1 MAEANSGKKG
11 RPEKKRL
18 MIGGGEEQQQAAV
31 PSSETVPGTG
41 ARGSMFAG
49 SVSVREADIIT
60 FLRQLILLL
69 ESGTSLS
76 RALKT
81 LSERGSRPALRAMI
95 GEMAASVE
103 AGNPLWTAFE
113 KHPAH
118 FDTVFVNLI
127 RASEASGTL
136 TTVLRRLTD
145 YRESRQLLRRRVRS
159 AMIYPVVLLLAC
171 FGAVVVLSAFVVPV
185 FEDFFTRAGLPIPGG
200 TRVMIAFAA
209 MVRGWWWLPVV
220 VLAALAVGYRFWFTR
235 SPGRRLAADRIKLR
249 IPLVGPI
256 IHKNAV
262 AELCRTLALLL
273 RSGVSMMTTLEL
285 TRYAIH
291 NRAVAETLT
300 RMRDSVERGGGL
312 EEPMR
317 ASGVIPDVV
326 VDMIATGEESG
337 RVDAIAEQIAEV
349 YEEEVRI
356 AVSGLGEAL
365 QPVFTV
371 FMGGIVLLLFAGL
384 FLPMIGMI
392 DQLGKTGT
400 L

>member
-1 MAEANSGKKG
+1 MAEDNGD
-11 RPEKKRL
+11 KKRKNRPAGKRL
-18 MIGGGEEQQQAAV
+18 VIGGGAEQDASA
-31 PSSETVPGTG
+31 PSSEPSPG
-41 ARGSMFAG
+41 GSGRSSF
-49 SVSVREADIIT
+49 SVVSGVREGDIVT

-69 ESGTSLS
+69 ESGTSLL

-81 LSERGSRPALRAMI
+81 LSERGSRPALKAMI
-95 GEMAASVE
+95 GRMAASVE
-103 AGNPLWTAFE
+103 EGNPLWMAFE
-113 KHPAH
+113 QYPAH

-145 YRESRQLLRRRVRS
+145 YRESRQLLRKRVRS
-159 AMIYPVVLLLAC
+159 AMVYPVVLLLAC

-185 FEDFFTRAGLPIPGG
+185 FEDFFVRAGLPIPGG

-209 MVRGWWWLPVV
+209 IVRDWWWLPIVV
-220 VLAALAVGYRFWFTR
+220 VAGLAAFYRFWFIR
-235 SPGRRLAADRIKLR
+235 SPERRLVADRIKLR
-249 IPLVGPI
+249 IPLVGQI
-256 IHKNAV
+256 IHKNAI

-273 RSGVSMMTTLEL
+273 RSGVSMMSTLEL

-300 RMRDSVERGGGL
+300 KMRDSVEKGGGL

-317 ASGVIPDVV
+317 SSGVIPDVV
-326 VDMIATGEESG
+326 ADMIATGEESG
-337 RVDAIAEQIAEV
+337 RVDAIAEQIADV

-371 FMGGIVLLLFAGL
+371 FMGAIVLLLFAGL

>member
-1 MAEANSGKKG
+1 MAEVNGDKKG
-11 RPEKKRL
+11 RPGKTRL
-18 MIGGGEEQQQAAV
+18 VIASSGEQQEAAV
-31 PSSETVPGTG
+31 SSPGAVRGSG
-41 ARGSMFAG
+41 ARGSIFIG
-49 SVSVREADIIT
+49 SGGVREADIIT

-69 ESGTSLS
+69 ESGTSLL

-81 LSERGSRPALRAMI
+81 LSERGSRSALKAMV

-113 KHPAH
+113 KYPAH

-145 YRESRQLLRRRVRS
+145 YRESRQLLRKRVRS

-200 TRVMIAFAA
+200 TRVMIALAA

-220 VLAALAVGYRFWFTR
+220 VLAALVVGYRFWFTR
-235 SPGRRLAADRIKLR
+235 SPARRLVADRIKLR

-300 RMRDSVERGGGL
+300 RMRNSVERGGGL

-356 AVSGLGEAL
+356 SISGLGEAL

-371 FMGGIVLLLFAGL
+371 FMGGIVLVLFAGL